1 MAKKK
6 VDITLTE
13 ATTTEEAV
21 NYIFIGFKFFLLHHT
36 KKTLLVVFG
45 VLLGLSM
52 FFKDYI
58 TTDRIKIMEEEI
70 KPIATQPISMFN
82 NPFLLHAQGKYDKMI
97 MFDDKAYAVWDEEW
111 EIKKI
116 KGVDAVL
123 VHHKKTGTV
132 RKVEMPFNKLLK

>member
-6 VDITLTE
+6 VDIQLTE
-13 ATTTEEAV
+13 AQTTEEAV
-21 NYIFIGFKFFLLHHT
+21 NYIFIGFKFFLLNHT
-36 KKTLLVVFG
+36 KKTLLVIFG

-58 TTDRIKIMEEEI
+58 TTDRIKIMDEV
-70 KPIATQPISMFN
+70 KPIASQPTSLLS
-82 NPFLLHAQGKYDKMI
+82 NPFMLYAQEKGDKFI
-97 MFDDKAYAVWDEEW
+97 EFDGKAYATWDQEW

-123 VHHKKTGTV
+123 IFNKQTKGV
-132 RKVEMPFNKLLK
+132 RKVELPFDKLK